1 MITAHGCE
9 DQAQVNP
16 PGDVEQADDI
26 PLLKPLLELDE
37 PEENEDISR

>member
-16 PGDVEQADDI
+16 PGDDEQADDI
-26 PLLKPLLELDE
+26 PLPKPLSELDD
-37 PEENEDISR
+37 PDENEDISR